1 MGQLVLMVLGV
12 VLILGMSWGIFVTLR
27 KRQQQQEAQES
38 VERHDPVIASE
49 ASQETAEEYHVAD
62 PYENQPVVGD
72 VSHVTIEQ
80 ESLNFDPPT
89 EEDTYANERMAAVAQ
104 HALDQQTQK
113 THQAEMGL
121 SDGEADVMSWND
133 MIQQNLK
140 VRFGQEKQA
149 KVIEMKQAQA
159 MKEAA
164 QPTPLIVLNVMAR
177 RGQQFTGQTILE
189 VLRKHKLVFGKKRI
203 FHAYDAQG
211 QLQFSVA
218 SAVEPGY
225 FDLENMHHFATPG
238 LGFFMDVQQ
247 CQDPQHGFQ
256 QMVDTVKSIAQ
267 HLGGDVLDDQ
277 YQRFSDASLREGL
290 GKIKL
295 FQQRTTHYD
304 PAAEHETV

>member
-1 MGQLVLMVLGV
+1 MGQLVLMVLGM

-27 KRQQQQEAQES
+27 KRQQQQDAQES
-38 VERHDPVIASE
+38 MERHDPVIASE
-49 ASQETAEEYHVAD
+49 APQETADAYHVAD

-80 ESLNFDPPT
+80 ESLNFDPPSQDD
-89 EEDTYANERMAAVAQ
+89 EYANERMAAVAQ

-113 THQAEMGL
+113 THQAEMDL

-140 VRFGQEKQA
+140 VRFGQEKQT

-164 QPTPLIVLNVMAR
+164 QPTPMIVLNVMAR
-177 RGQQFTGQTILE
+177 RGQKFAGQTILE
-189 VLRKHKLVFGKKRI
+189 ALLKHKLVFGKKRI
-203 FHAYDAQG
+203 FHAYDEQG
-211 QLQFSVA
+211 KLQFSVA

-225 FDLENMHHFATPG
+225 FDLENMQHFSTPG

-247 CQDPQHGFQ
+247 CQYAQRGFQ

-267 HLGGDVLDDQ
+267 QLGGDVLDDQ
-277 YQRFSDASLREGL
+277 YQRLSDASLREGL

-295 FQQRTTHYD
+295 FQQRTTQYG

>member
-27 KRQQQQEAQES
+27 KRQQQQGAQEP

-49 ASQETAEEYHVAD
+49 APQETAEAYHVAD

-113 THQAEMGL
+113 AHQAEMDL

-159 MKEAA
+159 MKDAA
-164 QPTPLIVLNVMAR
+164 QPTPLIVLNVTAW
-177 RGQQFTGQTILE
+177 IL
-189 VLRKHKLVFGKKRI
+189 V
-203 FHAYDAQG
+203 
-211 QLQFSVA
+211 
-218 SAVEPGY
+218 
-225 FDLENMHHFATPG
+225 
-238 LGFFMDVQQ
+238 GFFVWWTQVYSSYGRMDPAVA
-247 CQDPQHGFQ
+247 D
-256 QMVDTVKSIAQ
+256 
-267 HLGGDVLDDQ
+267 GGDVKDRLAIEGLVDQ
-277 YQRFSDASLREGL
+277 GGSAVDIAGTLAASDAT
-290 GKIKL
+290 L
-295 FQQRTTHYD
+295 FVFYRGHW
-304 PAAEHETV
+304 

>member
-1 MGQLVLMVLGV
+1 MGQLVLMILGM
-12 VLILGMSWGIFVTLR
+12 VLILGISWGIFVTLR

-38 VERHDPVIASE
+38 LERHAPVIASE
-49 ASQETAEEYHVAD
+49 ATQETAESYHVAD

-89 EEDTYANERMAAVAQ
+89 EEDTYANQRMEAVAQ

-113 THQAEMGL
+113 THQAEMDL

-149 KVIEMKQAQA
+149 KVIEMKQAQV
-159 MKEAA
+159 MKETAK
-164 QPTPLIVLNVMAR
+164 PTPLIVLNVMAR

-189 VLRKHKLVFGKKRI
+189 VLRKHKLVFGEKRI

-211 QLQFSVA
+211 QLQFSIA

-225 FDLENMHHFATPG
+225 FDLENMQHFATPG
-238 LGFFMDVQQ
+238 LGFFTDVQQ
-247 CQDPQHGFQ
+247 CQDAQRGFQ

-267 HLGGDVLDDQ
+267 QLGGDVLDDQ

-295 FQQRTTHYD
+295 FQQRTTQYD
-304 PAAEHETV
+304 PATELETV